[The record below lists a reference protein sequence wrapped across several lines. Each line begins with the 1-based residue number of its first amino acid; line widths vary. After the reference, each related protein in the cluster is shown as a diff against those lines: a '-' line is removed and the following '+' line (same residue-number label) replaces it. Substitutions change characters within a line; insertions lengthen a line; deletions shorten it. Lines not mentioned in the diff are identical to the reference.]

1 MSKRGSSLTVIE
13 YVDSHTAG
21 EPTRV
26 ITSGFPPLGDAPLAE
41 QLSVLRTQH
50 DHYRRAVCTEP
61 RAAEIV
67 VGALLLPPTTPGS
80 VASVVFFNNVG
91 YLGMC
96 GHGAIGVISTLQ
108 FLGRIGPG
116 THPLDTPVGTVMC
129 TLLDSGEVEI
139 ENVPAYRHRA
149 AVRLDVP
156 GHGTVVGDVAWGGN
170 WFFLVDVGAQE
181 INRAR
186 IPDLMR
192 FAQAIRASLNANG
205 VMGAGGAEIDH
216 IELFG
221 TPSDADANSRNFV
234 LCPGAE
240 YDRSPCGTGT
250 SAKLACLAADGVLAP
265 DQLWVQESVIGSR
278 FTGRYQ
284 QRGDAIVPTI
294 QGRAF
299 ISGAGKLLIDADD
312 PFAWG
317 IR

>member
-1 MSKRGSSLTVIE
+1 MSTTTRSDAVIE

-26 ITSGFPPLGDAPLAE
+26 ITSGFPALGNQPLTE
-41 QLSVLRTQH
+41 QLATLRTQH

-61 RAAEIV
+61 RAAEVV
-67 VGALLLPPTTPGS
+67 VGALLLPPTNPGS
-80 VASVVFFNNVG
+80 VTSVVFFNNVG

-96 GHGAIGVISTLQ
+96 GHGAIGVMSTLQ
-108 FLGRIGPG
+108 FLGRVAPG
-116 THPLDTPVGTVMC
+116 THAIDTPVGTVKC
-129 TLLDSGEVEI
+129 ALLDDGDVEI

-149 AVRLDVP
+149 GVRLDVP
-156 GHGTVVGDVAWGGN
+156 GYGPAVGDIAWGGN

-181 INRAR
+181 INRTR
-186 IPDLMR
+186 IPELTR
-192 FAQAIRASLNANG
+192 FAQAIRASLGANG
-205 VMGAGGAEIDH
+205 VTGAGGAEIDH

-221 TPSDADANSRNFV
+221 APSSRDANSRNFV

-250 SAKLACLAADGVLAP
+250 SAKLACLATDGALAAGEP
-265 DQLWVQESVIGSR
+265 WVQESVIGSR
-278 FTGRYQ
+278 FVGRYQ
-284 QRGDAIVPTI
+284 RRGDAIIPTI
-294 QGRAF
+294 RGRAF
-299 ISGAGKLLIDADD
+299 ICGAGKLLIDAED

>member
-1 MSKRGSSLTVIE
+1 MNTQSASYTVID

-26 ITSGFPPLGDAPLAE
+26 ITSGFPALGDAPLPDRVN
-41 QLSVLRTQH
+41 LLRTQH
-50 DHYRRAVCTEP
+50 DQYRRAVCTEP

-108 FLGRIGPG
+108 FLGRIAPG
-116 THPLDTPVGTVMC
+116 THALDTPVGTVTC
-129 TLLDSGEVEI
+129 TLFDSGEVEI
-139 ENVPAYRHRA
+139 ENVPAYRQRA
-149 AVRLDVP
+149 TVRLEVP
-156 GHGTVVGDVAWGGN
+156 GYGTVVGDIAWGGN
-170 WFFLVDVGAQE
+170 WFFLVDVGGQD

-186 IPDLMR
+186 IPELTR
-192 FAQAIRASLNANG
+192 FAQAIRTSLNTNR
-205 VMGAGGAEIDH
+205 VTGADGAEIDH
-216 IELFG
+216 IELLG
-221 TPSDADANSRNFV
+221 APSGADANSRNFV

-250 SAKLACLAADGVLAP
+250 SAKLACLAADGTLAP
-265 DQLWVQESVIGSR
+265 DQPWVQESVIGSR
-278 FTGRYQ
+278 FVGRYQ
-284 QRGDAIVPTI
+284 RRGDAIIPTI
-294 QGRAF
+294 RGRAF
-299 ISGAGKLLIDADD
+299 ICGAGKLLIDAHD